1 MSLCRSLAMAIAFA
15 SLVTVSSVSIPL
27 FGGSKASASSST
39 YEVVE
44 EGSLNQRQAIP
55 RHHHKPVLTVSGR
68 VSNTNQGDAAV
79 FDMATLERVGVVRYT
94 TPTAWTPKPV
104 TFEGVL
110 LERLLEALKVPA
122 NATTLKMTAL
132 NDYSIEI
139 PIADVRKWPVMLAVK
154 ADGEYMS
161 VRDKGPVWVVYPRHI
176 NQELGNRQYNARW
189 IWQLAR
195 IEVR

>member
-1 MSLCRSLAMAIAFA
+1 MSLRRSLAMAIAFA
-15 SLVTVSSVSIPL
+15 SLVTFNSFVLSALDSTT
-27 FGGSKASASSST
+27 ASASNT
-39 YEVVE
+39 GYEVVAK
-44 EGSLNQRQAIP
+44 GSLTQNQAIP
-55 RHHHKPVLTVSGR
+55 RPHQKPVLTVSGR
-68 VSNTNQGDAAV
+68 VSNTNQGDKAV

-110 LERLLEALKVPA
+110 LERLLEVLKVPA

-139 PIADVRKWPVMLAVK
+139 PISDARKWPVMLALK

-161 VRDKGPVWVVYPRHI
+161 VRDKGPVWVIYPRHM

-195 IEVR
+195 IEVH

>member
-1 MSLCRSLAMAIAFA
+1 MSLCRSLAMVIAFA

-27 FGGSKASASSST
+27 LGGSKASASSSA

-44 EGSLNQRQAIP
+44 EGNLSQRQAIP
-55 RHHHKPVLTVSGR
+55 RPHHKPVLTVSGR

-110 LERLLEALKVPA
+110 LERLLEVLKVPA

-139 PIADVRKWPVMLAVK
+139 PIADARKWPVMLAVK

-161 VRDKGPVWVVYPRHI
+161 VRDKGPVWVVYPRHV